1 MYRLSDN
8 GSSDVDHE
16 VERLARQLQV
26 ELDVGRT
33 EAVAFNGVD
42 TCEVPLIILL
52 VLTHTKAPVSVLI
65 GHQSEH
71 VTI

>member
-8 GSSDVDHE
+8 GSGDVDHE
-16 VERLARQLQV
+16 VEGLARQLQV
-26 ELDVGRT
+26 ELDVGRA
-33 EAVAFNGVD
+33 EAVASNGVD
-42 TCEVPLIILL
+42 TCEVPLVILL
-52 VLTHTKAPVSVLI
+52 VLTHTKAPLSMLV